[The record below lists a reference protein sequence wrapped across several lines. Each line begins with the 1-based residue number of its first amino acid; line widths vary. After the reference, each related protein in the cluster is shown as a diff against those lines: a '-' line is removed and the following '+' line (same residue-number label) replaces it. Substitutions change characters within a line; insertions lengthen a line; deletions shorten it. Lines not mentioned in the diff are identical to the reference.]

1 MHIVRTLAQLLLR
14 IYHQHHFAAL
24 FWLVFIEEAGVP
36 IPLPGDTLVMFAGLE
51 PRRTLLYDAA
61 VIGLTTLAV
70 FCGSSVLY
78 AFMRRGG
85 RPFLAKY
92 GRYLRL
98 HEERLDRI
106 ERWFVRRGPLAL
118 ILGRLIPGLRIP
130 TTAMAGLS
138 GLPYTVYAPTCAV
151 AALIWA
157 TLYFFLGVFIE
168 RGARV
173 LTTLATGLVDEV
185 SKPVFALLLILLLT
199 AGGGALHLH
208 LHQRRRRRR
217 RRQAASPT
225 PDAHGSAG
233 HDDPAAPGT

>member
-1 MHIVRTLAQLLLR
+1 MHIVRTLAHLLLR

-24 FWLVFIEEAGVP
+24 FSLVLVEEAGVP

-51 PRRTLLYDAA
+51 PRRTPLYDAA

-78 AFMRRGG
+78 AFMCRGG

-106 ERWFVRRGPLAL
+106 EHWFVRRGPLAL
-118 ILGRLIPGLRIP
+118 ILGRLIPGLRMP

-138 GLPYTVYAPTCAV
+138 GLPYTIYAPTCAV

-173 LTTLATGLVDEV
+173 LTALTTGLLDEI
-185 SKPVFALLLILLLT
+185 SKPIFALLLILLLT

-208 LHQRRRRRR
+208 LHRRRR
-217 RRQAASPT
+217 RRQRRASPPT
-225 PDAHGSAG
+225 PDALGSAG
-233 HDDPAAPGT
+233 RDDPAAPGA

>member
-1 MHIVRTLAQLLLR
+1 MHIVRALARLLLELYR
-14 IYHQHHFAAL
+14 RHHFAAL
-24 FWLVFIEEAGVP
+24 FSLVFVEEAGVP

-51 PRRTLLYDAA
+51 PRRTPLYDAA
-61 VIGLTTLAV
+61 VIGLTALAV

-78 AFMRRGG
+78 ALMRRGG

-92 GRYLRL
+92 GRYLHL

-106 ERWFVRRGPLAL
+106 ERWFVRRGPVAL

-173 LTTLATGLVDEV
+173 LTALTTGLVDEV
-185 SKPVFALLLILLLT
+185 SKPIFALLLIVLLT

-208 LHQRRRRRR
+208 RRRRARR
-217 RRQAASPT
+217 ETA
-225 PDAHGSAG
+225 
-233 HDDPAAPGT
+233 